1 VQKDTG
7 KFVRLYVL
15 WKYSSS
21 NCIIGTKDHA
31 SIQVNVAEADKMTGS
46 LNGQKAG
53 SHSLNIFAEP
63 LGTVLSGCQGYS
75 NGQKKSPWPH

>member
-46 LNGQKAG
+46 LNGQFKTYAICG
-53 SHSLNIFAEP
+53 AICR
-63 LGTVLSGCQGYS
+63 LGESEDAIL
-75 NGQKKSPWPH
+75 